1 MSTSKL
7 PIVAALA
14 ALALGACTGPAEPK
28 LAALDGTQG
37 DTLNWNTAEEE
48 PALEDTT
55 LIGEV
60 DDLRVFA
67 ARNADGEWC
76 AAITLPETTER
87 EPFASLSCV
96 DSDRFLTHGVILEM
110 SDPSREVGATVLP
123 DNFSGEL
130 DSKWE
135 RVNGNLAV
143 YYER

>member
-1 MSTSKL
+1 MSKSKL
-7 PIVAALA
+7 LIVAALA
-14 ALALGACTGPAEPK
+14 ALALGACTGPAEPQF
-28 LAALDGTQG
+28 AALDGTQG

-67 ARNADGEWC
+67 ARNTDGEWC
-76 AAITLPETTER
+76 AVITLPETMEG
-87 EPFASLSCV
+87 EPFASMSCV
-96 DSDRFLTHGVILEM
+96 ASDRFLAHGAILEM

-130 DSKWE
+130 DNRWE
-135 RVNGNLAV
+135 RVSDNLAV